1 MKEKWDDDGN
11 GVKWRDSRQ
20 RGGLLRP
27 ETRLPRENTR
37 SNRATSDDAPRT
49 EGAFLIELACISSLA
64 GYYPRYLADRVTW
77 RHNRRSS
84 SNVTRIFERRI
95 NVTFDVTFRPFAQTC
110 QGRVFP
116 PFPFLLRRGK
126 ADSSSSSFFEMV
138 SDRFFSTEFETNY
151 YGSVNN
157 R

>member
-1 MKEKWDDDGN
+1 MTRRRGRRGGGGKGRKDNNNNNKNDNNNKPVKEKWDDDGN

-77 RHNRRSS
+77 RHNRSS
-84 SNVTRIFERRI
+84 SNVTRIFEQR
-95 NVTFDVTFRPFAQTC
+95 TT
-110 QGRVFP
+110 
-116 PFPFLLRRGK
+116 
-126 ADSSSSSFFEMV
+126 
-138 SDRFFSTEFETNY
+138 
-151 YGSVNN
+151 
-157 R
+157 